1 MYGVS
6 GNGIFLPAAIL
17 NFINL
22 QGTLAPHCTYQEC
35 VAVWFEG
42 EMPVHAR
49 THARGL
55 TATSVCIPVCV
66 RTHIYIY
73 MYKTLSSFLWKQ
85 WNRLVSHVCEN
96 SQ

>member
-35 VAVWFEG
+35 VALWFEG
-42 EMPVHAR
+42 EMPVHTRTR
-49 THARGL
+49 THSHL
-55 TATSVCIPVCV
+55 CMYTCVCAY
-66 RTHIYIY
+66 THIYRCI
-73 MYKTLSSFLWKQ
+73 KP
-85 WNRLVSHVCEN
+85 
-96 SQ
+96 